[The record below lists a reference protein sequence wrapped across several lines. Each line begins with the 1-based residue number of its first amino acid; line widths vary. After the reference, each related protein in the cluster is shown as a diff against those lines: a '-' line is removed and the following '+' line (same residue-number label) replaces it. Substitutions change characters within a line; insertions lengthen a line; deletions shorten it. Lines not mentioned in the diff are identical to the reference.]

1 MEQPNLN
8 YINELSGDN
17 LEFKNK
23 IIRILK
29 KELPEE
35 IIVYDGEFK
44 KGNYLLVAQSVHKL
58 KHKISILGLE
68 KSYYIAEEYEN
79 NLKKNSTDLN
89 ADFENIL
96 KSMEEFVD
104 HL

>member
-23 IIRILK
+23 IISILK

-35 IIVYDGEFK
+35 IEVYLRELKND
-44 KGNYLLVAQSVHKL
+44 NYLLAAQSVHKL

-79 NLKKNSTDLN
+79 NLKDNSTNLN

-96 KSMEEFVD
+96 KWMQEFVD